1 VHCDVAISVWEAI
14 RGARVRVPT
23 PGGEAV
29 LVVPPGTTGGQTF
42 RLRGQGVPRLAADG
56 IGDLYVTIQVVM
68 PRGLDERTDELV
80 RQLERL
86 MPLVPRES
94 LERYAGGAG

>member
-1 VHCDVAISVWEAI
+1 M
-14 RGARVRVPT
+14 
-23 PGGEAV
+23 
-29 LVVPPGTTGGQTF
+29 
-42 RLRGQGVPRLAADG
+42 
-56 IGDLYVTIQVVM
+56 TIQVVM

-86 MPLVPRES
+86 MPMAPRES